1 MNAKEFLRQIKKL
14 DVLIGNKLIEIQR
27 WKDIANNT
35 TANITGERVQS
46 SGNPHKISD
55 AIGRYIDLE
64 REINQ
69 DIDKLVDTKKDV
81 IAVIEQLNATEYD
94 VMHKIYVQYLTLDD
108 VAESYDKSYSW
119 ATTIHGLALKNVQ
132 NILNR
137 RGGTCEN

>member
-14 DVLIGNKLIEIQR
+14 DRLIENKLIEIQR

-35 TANITGERVQS
+35 TANLTGERVQS
-46 SGNPHKISD
+46 SGNPQKIAD

-81 IAVIEQLNATEYD
+81 IGVIEQLNATEYD
-94 VMHKIYVQYLTLDD
+94 VMHKIYVQYLTFDE
-108 VAESYDKSYSW
+108 VAYACKHSRSW
-119 ATTIHGLALKNVQ
+119 ATTIHGRALKHVQ
-132 NILNR
+132 SILDKR
-137 RGGTCEN
+137 EKQ

>member
-14 DVLIGNKLIEIQR
+14 DRLIENKLIEIQR

-35 TANITGERVQS
+35 TATLSGERVQS
-46 SGNPHKISD
+46 SGNPQKIAD

-81 IAVIEQLNATEYD
+81 IGVIEQLNATEYD
-94 VMHKIYVQYLTLDD
+94 VMHKIYVQYLTLED
-108 VAESYDKSYSW
+108 VADAYDRTYSW
-119 ATTIHGLALKNVQ
+119 VTTIHGRALKHVQ
-132 NILNR
+132 NILNKR
-137 RGGTCEN
+137 W